1 MNHTQGTPKTLRE
14 AVSNGLSSYRPDSS
28 GRMDEHV
35 ELHIKDFL
43 AQKFGA
49 AMIEASTEENEIEL
63 KRLYLA
69 LTRRG

>member
-1 MNHTQGTPKTLRE
+1 MNNQQGTPKTLRE

-35 ELHIKDFL
+35 ELHVKDFL

-49 AMIEASTEENEIEL
+49 AMISATEENEIEL

-69 LTRRG
+69 LIKRG